1 MLARSAGS
9 KSAALTSET
18 VGLSGLDDLGA
29 VEDEDEESPVLFGGL
44 GGRERPTVAAHRSG
58 RSARSAGSIDA
69 RWWRSMGGCHGA
81 ARKKLRASTR
91 GWVRDGSARDLWM
104 RPRPARSVSFLLGTD
119 GPAGLQL
126 MDSACAAAFSWA

>member
-29 VEDEDEESPVLFGGL
+29 VEDEDEEKSRLYFSEASEAAS
-44 GGRERPTVAAHRSG
+44 GRRLAAHRSG
-58 RSARSAGSIDA
+58 RSVRSAGSIDA
-69 RWWRSMGGCHGA
+69 RWWRSMSGCHGA

-91 GWVRDGSARDLWM
+91 G
-104 RPRPARSVSFLLGTD
+104 
-119 GPAGLQL
+119 
-126 MDSACAAAFSWA
+126 

>member
-44 GGRERPTVAAHRSG
+44 GGRERPTACRAQIGEICAVG
-58 RSARSAGSIDA
+58 RID
-69 RWWRSMGGCHGA
+69 R
-81 ARKKLRASTR
+81 
-91 GWVRDGSARDLWM
+91 
-104 RPRPARSVSFLLGTD
+104 RSVVAID
-119 GPAGLQL
+119 ERV
-126 MDSACAAAFSWA
+126 SWRRP